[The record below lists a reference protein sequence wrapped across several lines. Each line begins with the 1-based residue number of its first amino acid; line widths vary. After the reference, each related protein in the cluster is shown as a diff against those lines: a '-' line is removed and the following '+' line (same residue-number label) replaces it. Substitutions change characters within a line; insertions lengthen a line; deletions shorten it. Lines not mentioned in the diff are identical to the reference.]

1 MTHPDPLNRPT
12 VTTHRPASSHSSV
25 RAPHRA
31 AAEHAGAVT
40 AQPHPGDRTGAI
52 RVVLVDDHALLR
64 AGIRAL
70 LEVETGIE
78 VVGEASSSDEA
89 IAEMSRCRPD
99 VAVVDLK
106 LSAGGEYEG
115 LRLVGELRASHPEVS
130 TLILTTFLDDEL
142 VVRAVRAG
150 ANGYVVKDVDT
161 TELVR
166 AIRSVHAGNSAFDPR
181 SASMVVQALAGD
193 TNSRGELSERE
204 RAVLRLMAD
213 GKSNKVIGEEL
224 FISASTVK
232 FHIRNIIR
240 KLGVSRRTEAVYTA
254 SKRGLI

>member
-1 MTHPDPLNRPT
+1 M
-12 VTTHRPASSHSSV
+12 
-25 RAPHRA
+25 
-31 AAEHAGAVT
+31 T